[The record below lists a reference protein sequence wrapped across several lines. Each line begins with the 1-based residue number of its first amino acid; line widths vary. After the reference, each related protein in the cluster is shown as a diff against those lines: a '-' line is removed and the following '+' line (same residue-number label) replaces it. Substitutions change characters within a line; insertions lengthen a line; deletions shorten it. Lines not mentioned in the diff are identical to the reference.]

1 MALTN
6 KIKDKTKRLTEQL
19 GPSAARPAS
28 GGPSGPGSPIA
39 YAPGAAPAQ
48 QTLSQKI
55 KSGLQSHVP
64 AAAMQGIK
72 QKSLNNSLDGMNLAG
87 IWNSETKT
95 LSPADTSL
103 YSSSSS
109 SSSSS
114 SRKNDRKYDAFSPSD
129 VTSDY
134 LDRLRDIEDEEPGS
148 FTYDPFKTS
157 AKTNEYFDLMKKTEG
172 DKPDA
177 FQSRYEGAV
186 QSILDGILNK
196 KSYNLAD
203 DRNYNLLY
211 NQARESYMN
220 AGQKAMRDAMG
231 AAQAQTGGYGSTAAQ
246 IAGSQAYDSY
256 LQGLNDQNA
265 ALASLAYQ
273 MWQDEN
279 ADRYNQLN
287 AVTGLD
293 NTDYQ
298 RWANDYRNWQDDRN
312 YFASQYQN
320 MYGNDWNEYQ
330 YGTNM
335 DYNIWQDD
343 YNHWLQNRDYLAN
356 QYQQNYDND
365 MGLYQYDTNLAY
377 QLDRDDIEDAYRDS
391 QFAYQKERDALSDYD
406 DAFKQALTLAQ
417 NGIAIPA
424 KYANRLE
431 PETLL
436 ALQGIAGQALAD
448 GGSGGSGGSGGRRGG
463 GGRKGRGSS
472 SSKGKTAKAY
482 EGIQR
487 EHILDEMEKQAAIGG
502 TASAYALGESM
513 LANELQAEGLP
524 YRKDTATF
532 LSEAMD
538 SLSDDTPIR
547 KRKYVNAVRN
557 VGKNLKK

>member
-6 KIKDKTKRLTEQL
+6 IIKDKTKRLTEQL
-19 GPSAARPAS
+19 GPSATRPAS
-28 GGPSGPGSPIA
+28 GGPGQGSPIV
-39 YAPGAAPAQ
+39 YAPGAKPAQ

-55 KSGLQSHVP
+55 KSGLQSNIP
-64 AAAMQGIK
+64 AAAMQGMK

-87 IWNSETKT
+87 IWNPETKSIT
-95 LSPADTSL
+95 PADTSL

-114 SRKNDRKYDAFSPSD
+114 KKDRKYDAFSPSD

-134 LDRLRDIEDEEPGS
+134 LDRLRDIEDEEPGD

-157 AKTNEYFDLMKKTEG
+157 AKTNEYYDLMKQTEG
-172 DKPDA
+172 NKPDA
-177 FQSRYEGAV
+177 FKSRYEGAV

-196 KSYNLAD
+196 KSYNLTD

-246 IAGSQAYDSY
+246 IAGSQAYDNY

-265 ALASLAYQ
+265 QLAGLAYQ

-312 YFASQYQN
+312 YFANQYQN
-320 MYGNDWNEYQ
+320 MYNNDWGEYQ
-330 YGTNM
+330 YGTNL
-335 DYNIWQDD
+335 DYNIWNDD

-424 KYANRLE
+424 KYASRLE
-431 PETLL
+431 PETLA

-448 GGSGGSGGSGGRRGG
+448 GGSGGSGGGGGRGRGGRRKGG
-463 GGRKGRGSS
+463 SGKGSDAYEAYTITNRHESDDPTLNSWTYVEGMGRLTPDEISDAVSNKLIKENRNKEKKTITYTVTA
-472 SSKGKTAKAY
+472 KGKKQTK
-482 EGIQR
+482 
-487 EHILDEMEKQAAIGG
+487 EMNKK
-502 TASAYALGESM
+502 Y
-513 LANELQAEGLP
+513 
-524 YRKDTATF
+524 K
-532 LSEAMD
+532 SE
-538 SLSDDTPIR
+538 
-547 KRKYVNAVRN
+547 
-557 VGKNLKK
+557 